1 MGFTR
6 HRPDLCSP
14 EKPRVA
20 ATFIPLINR
29 LIYGLWG
36 AREPRSLLPPGGRRS
51 QAAPRLRED
60 AGGSPNHQGPLRSH
74 QSQGH
79 SNARQEDL
87 EGGSAGDAGSAWELC
102 CVSITVHED
111 QLLTGFPPPP
121 SCKPAGPRRRRVSRQ
136 VWQTLSAPSPG
147 ESNEA
152 RAKVLSGE
160 RERPTEPLPSESG
173 QARGTGKS
181 H

>member
-1 MGFTR
+1 MQPQKAPCCRDFYSANKQA
-6 HRPDLCSP
+6 DLRALGGAGTAISAAPWWAAAAGCAKAQGGCWRVPKPPRTP
-14 EKPRVA
+14 E
-20 ATFIPLINR
+20 IPS
-29 LIYGLWG
+29 
-36 AREPRSLLPPGGRRS
+36 EPRPLKRPPGRPGGRVCRGR
-51 QAAPRLRED
+51 RLW
-60 AGGSPNHQGPLRSH
+60 
-74 QSQGH
+74 
-79 SNARQEDL
+79 
-87 EGGSAGDAGSAWELC
+87 WELC